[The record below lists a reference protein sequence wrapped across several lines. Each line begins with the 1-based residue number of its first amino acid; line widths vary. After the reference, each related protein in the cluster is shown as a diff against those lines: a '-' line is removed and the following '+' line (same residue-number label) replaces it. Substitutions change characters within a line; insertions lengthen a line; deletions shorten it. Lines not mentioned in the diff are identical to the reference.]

1 VIDQALRAQ
10 LAPSLDRVAAKLA
23 ARDVPALAVTAAG
36 LLAGLGACVAV
47 AESAW
52 AVALILWGLNRA
64 LDGLDGPIARRRGAS
79 ELGGLLD
86 FVADF
91 VVYSGF
97 VLAVAISHPDARLA
111 CVALLATYLVN
122 NIALLSFSS
131 VIERL
136 GLALGDERSL
146 RLTAGI
152 AEGTETIVVYSL
164 FCVAPGS
171 STTIAWVFAGL
182 VAVTAIQRVVQAARI
197 LHHSPRVVRRRR
209 DAREAG
215 SESYRGGV
223 S

>member
-1 VIDQALRAQ
+1 MIDQALRAQ
-10 LAPSLDRVAAKLA
+10 LTPALDRVAARLA
-23 ARDVPALAVTAAG
+23 ARGVPALAVTAAG
-36 LLAGLGACVAV
+36 LVAGLGACVAI

-52 AVALILWGLNRA
+52 AIALMLWLVNRA
-64 LDGLDGPIARRRGAS
+64 LDGLDGPIARQRGAS

-97 VLAVAISHPDARLA
+97 VLGVAIAHTDARLA

-122 NIALLSFSS
+122 NVALLSFSS

-146 RLTAGI
+146 RLTAGM

-164 FCVAPGS
+164 FCIFPGS

-182 VAVTAIQRVVQAARI
+182 VAVTAGQRVAQAVLI
-197 LHHSPRVVRRRR
+197 LR
-209 DAREAG
+209 DR
-215 SESYRGGV
+215 S
-223 S
+223 